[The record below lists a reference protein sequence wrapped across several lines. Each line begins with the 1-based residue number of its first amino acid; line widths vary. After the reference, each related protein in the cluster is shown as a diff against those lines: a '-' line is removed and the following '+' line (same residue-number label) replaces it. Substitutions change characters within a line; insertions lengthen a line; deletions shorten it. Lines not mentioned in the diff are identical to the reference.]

1 MHLSLLAVMCSG
13 LRRKAGNDL
22 PLSGQLKECDTGMG
36 RDVCLAPE
44 PQQLESELSRG
55 MQALLEQ
62 ESHHPVTPWA
72 RQESHPGHSS
82 SHRAS
87 FKGLLTNC

>member
-13 LRRKAGNDL
+13 LSRKAGNDL
-22 PLSGQLKECDTGMG
+22 PPSGQLQEYDTRREACVWLPAVGV
-36 RDVCLAPE
+36 RAPV
-44 PQQLESELSRG
+44 LLRG

-62 ESHHPVTPWA
+62 ESRHAVTPWA
-72 RQESHPGHSS
+72 GQESHPGHSV